1 MSNHKMADKQCFG
14 KLIYNPIWSRFSL
27 DITHLDEVEQ
37 TLVASRFL
45 KSKWLRL
52 GLRLGLYRNTL
63 DDIEAKNR
71 GDVDQCLL
79 DCLTKWL
86 QKCDNVKA
94 PPSLAILANALRQID
109 QTASADVVI
118 EISK

>member
-1 MSNHKMADKQCFG
+1 M
-14 KLIYNPIWSRFSL
+14 
-27 DITHLDEVEQ
+27 
-37 TLVASRFL
+37 
-45 KSKWLRL
+45 
-52 GLRLGLYRNTL
+52 
-63 DDIEAKNR
+63 
-71 GDVDQCLL
+71 DQCLL

-94 PPSLAILANALRQID
+94 QPSLAILANALRQID